1 MFVCVRERERERETE
16 RCNILSSITENI
28 TKNRALTAKLSL
40 EENELAFGWARV
52 RSSLVHLVQITLSSA
67 YVCYHS
73 SRLVPNKRKELE
85 FLLNLNPTKKLT
97 NSLILI

>member
-1 MFVCVRERERERETE
+1 MRERERDVTFYHPYLK
-16 RCNILSSITENI
+16 IQI
-28 TKNRALTAKLSL
+28 KNRALIAKLSL
-40 EENELAFGWARV
+40 EDNELAFGWARV

-67 YVCYHS
+67 YVCYHF

-85 FLLNLNPTKKLT
+85 FLLNLNPSKKLR

>member
-1 MFVCVRERERERETE
+1 MRERERERERDVTFY
-16 RCNILSSITENI
+16 NPYLKIQI
-28 TKNRALTAKLSL
+28 KNRALIAKLSL
-40 EENELAFGWARV
+40 EDNELAFGWARV

-85 FLLNLNPTKKLT
+85 FLLNLNPNKKLR